1 MRIVIC
7 GAGQVGYG
15 IAERLA
21 AERHDVSIVDTS
33 PDLVRA
39 VREGLDV
46 RGIVGNGAHPEIL
59 AQAGAEDAD
68 MIIAVTLH
76 DEVNMIACQV
86 AHSLFEVPT
95 KIARIRSQAYLQPHY
110 QNLFS
115 DDELPIDVVISP
127 EIEVAEMVLRRIA
140 LPGAHDAIRLSS
152 ENVVMVAVECLEDCP
167 ILDTPLQEL
176 SDLFPDLAATIVG
189 IYRQGQLTVL
199 HATDEL
205 KAGDLAYVVAEK
217 SQVRRTLDLFGQER
231 PEVRRLVVAGGG
243 NIGLYVAQEME
254 RRGNRTKLRI
264 IEANP
269 ARAQRIAD
277 LLGRTVVLAGSA
289 LDQKVLREADIDE
302 ADLMVALTNDDQVNV
317 LSSVLAKRMG
327 CRSSMA
333 LMNDPTFEIFT
344 RPLGIDAYLNPR
356 TVTISRVLQHVRRGR
371 IRAVHSVQNGEAE
384 VIEAEALETSPLVSG
399 PLEALNLPEGLRI
412 GAVVRDGVFMR
423 PTGETRI
430 RPKDRVII
438 FATAEAV
445 RNVEQLFR
453 VSLEFF

>member
-21 AERHDVSIVDTS
+21 AERHDVSIIDTS
-33 PDLVRA
+33 LELVRA

-46 RGIVGNGAHPEIL
+46 RAIVGNGAHPEIL

-115 DDELPIDVVISP
+115 DDELSIDVVISP

-189 IYRQGQLTVL
+189 IYRQGRLTVP
-199 HATDEL
+199 HATDALE
-205 KAGDLAYVVAEK
+205 AGDLAYVVAEK

-399 PLEALNLPEGLRI
+399 PLEAMHLPEGLRI